1 MTEFSWDT
9 KPPDPRGVPVKLHAR
24 WVSEA
29 LYRMWRAGVSTV
41 IWFRLQDDPLRL
53 SPYQS
58 GFFATNGQAKYS
70 LVAFRFP
77 FVAFEQESGVSIWGR
92 TPFGKSG
99 SVIVERKTGN
109 SWIRAARLRADRY
122 GIFSAQL
129 AAPPRGT
136 TAFRAR
142 LASDAEL
149 SIPFSLTVPPPRP
162 VAPFGCGGAI
172 PCSAG

>member
-1 MTEFSWDT
+1 
-9 KPPDPRGVPVKLHAR
+9 
-24 WVSEA
+24 VSEA

-58 GFFATNGQAKYS
+58 GFFMTNGQAKYS
-70 LVAFRFP
+70 LEAFRFP
-77 FVAFEQESGVSIWGR
+77 FVAFEQAGGVSIWGR
-92 TPFGKSG
+92 TPLGKSG
-99 SVIVERKTGN
+99 SVIVERKTGTT
-109 SWIRAARLRADRY
+109 WIRSASVRTDVY
-122 GIFSAQL
+122 GIFSKQL

-142 LASDAEL
+142 LVSPAEL

-162 VAPFGCGGAI
+162 VAPFGCGGGI
-172 PCSAG
+172 PCSTG